1 MKFRSALIGFTVFMV
16 AALVLTTLVYGT
28 LRRDP
33 GGPTDSYTA
42 LFTDVTGLRGGDD
55 VRVAG
60 VRVGRVDSV
69 SLAGAGDIAEVA
81 FQIDSDQSI
90 YEDTIAAVM
99 YQNIVGQ
106 RYLGLSR
113 DRNSEPDRDGE
124 PAPRLAPGTQIPLDH
139 TEPSF
144 DVGALLNG
152 FEPLFTLLDPTQVD
166 QLSNAMIDAFGGDS
180 AAIAHFVSQTSELTA
195 TFAGRDEI
203 LGDVIINLNTVVANL
218 AAQDANLDGVITS
231 AQTMVV
237 ELNSR
242 RENLVSSVGSL
253 NHAASRIAAIGD
265 TAYPQLSELVY
276 REPGF
281 AQHLVGQRDQV
292 AFLGSN
298 VPLVLKGLAR
308 ISGNGAYGNAYTC
321 SLNMMGFFPGLTNLV
336 PKIVRLASPG
346 NVVKNSQK
354 CRAAE

>member
-1 MKFRSALIGFTVFMV
+1 MKFRTALIGFSTFMV

-42 LFTDVTGLRGGDD
+42 LFTDVTGLRDGDD

-69 SLAGAGDIAEVA
+69 TLAGDAGDIAEVT

-90 YEDTIAAVM
+90 YADTVAAVM

-113 DRNSEPDRDGE
+113 DLDG
-124 PAPRLAPGTQIPLDH
+124 AASPRLAPGTQIPLDR

-152 FEPLFTLLDPTQVD
+152 FEPLFTLLDPAQVD
-166 QLSNAMIDAFGGDS
+166 RLSNAMIDAFGGDS

-195 TFAGRDEI
+195 AFAGRDEI
-203 LGDVIINLNTVVANL
+203 LGDVILNLNTVVDNL

-231 AQTMVV
+231 AQTMVS

-242 RENLVSSVGSL
+242 RDNLVASLGSL
-253 NHAASRIAAIGD
+253 NQAAGRIAAIGD
-265 TAYPQLSELVY
+265 TTYPQLSELVY

-281 AQHLVGQRDQV
+281 AQHLLGQRDQV

-321 SLNMMGFFPGLTNLV
+321 SLNMMGFFPGLNNLV

-354 CRAAE
+354 CRANE

>member
-1 MKFRSALIGFTVFMV
+1 MKFRTALIGFSAFMV

-42 LFTDVTGLRGGDD
+42 LFTDVTGLRDGDD

-69 SLAGAGDIAEVA
+69 SLAGDAGDLGGVAEVT
-81 FQIDSDQSI
+81 FQIDNDQSI
-90 YEDTIAAVM
+90 YADTVAAVM

-106 RYLGLSR
+106 RYLGLIPRPERR
-113 DRNSEPDRDGE
+113 DRLRGWRQ
-124 PAPRLAPGTQIPLDH
+124 APRSRCDR

-152 FEPLFTLLDPTQVD
+152 FEPLFTLLDPAQVD
-166 QLSNAMIDAFGGDS
+166 RLSNAMIDAFQGDS

-195 TFAGRDEI
+195 AFAGRDEI
-203 LGDVIINLNTVVANL
+203 LGDVILNLNTVVDNL

-231 AQTMVV
+231 AQTMVS

-242 RENLVSSVGSL
+242 RENLVASVGSL
-253 NHAASRIAAIGD
+253 NHAAGRIAAIGD
-265 TAYPQLSELVY
+265 TTYPQLTELVY

-292 AFLGSN
+292 AFVGSN

-308 ISGNGAYGNAYTC
+308 ISGDGAYGNAYTC
-321 SLNMMGFFPGLTNLV
+321 SLNMMGFFPGLNNLV

>member
-1 MKFRSALIGFTVFMV
+1 VKFRTSLIGFTVFMV
-16 AALVLTTLVYGT
+16 GALVLTTMVYGT
-28 LRRDP
+28 LRRELP
-33 GGPTDSYTA
+33 GPSDSYSA
-42 LFTDVTGLRGGDD
+42 LFTDVTGLRDGDD

-69 SLAGAGDIAEVA
+69 SLAGDAGDIAKVV
-81 FQIDSDQSI
+81 FRIDSDQSI
-90 YEDTIAAVM
+90 YPDTVASVM

-113 DRNSEPDRDGE
+113 DLNHE
-124 PAPRLAPGTQIPLDH
+124 PAPRLAPGTQIPLDR

-152 FEPLFTLLDPTQVD
+152 FEPLFTLLDPAQVD
-166 QLSNAMIDAFGGDS
+166 RLSNAMIDAFGGDS
-180 AAIAHFVSQTSELTA
+180 AAIAHFVTQTSELTA

-203 LGDVIINLNTVVANL
+203 LGDLIINLNTVVKNL

-231 AQTMVV
+231 ARTMVS
-237 ELNSR
+237 ELNVR
-242 RENLVSSVGSL
+242 RENLISSVGSL
-253 NHAASRIAAIGD
+253 NHAAGRIAAIGD
-265 TAYPQLSELVY
+265 TAYPQLAELVH

-281 AQHLVGQRDQV
+281 AQHLLGQRDQV

-308 ISGNGAYGNAYTC
+308 ISGEGAYGNAYTC
-321 SLNMMGFFPGLTNLV
+321 SLNMMGFFPGLNNLV

-354 CRAAE
+354 CRPTG

>member
-1 MKFRSALIGFTVFMV
+1 MKFRTALIGFTTFMV

-33 GGPTDSYTA
+33 AGPTDRYSA
-42 LFTDVTGLRGGDD
+42 LFTDVTGLREGDD

-69 SLAGAGDIAEVA
+69 ALAGDAGDIAKVV
-81 FQIDSDQSI
+81 FQIDKDQSI
-90 YEDTIAAVM
+90 YQDTTASVM

-113 DRNSEPDRDGE
+113 DLNSP
-124 PAPRLAPGTQIPLDH
+124 PAPRLAPGTQIPLDR

-166 QLSNAMIDAFGGDS
+166 RLSNAMIDAFQGDS
-180 AAIAHFVSQTSELTA
+180 AAIAHFVAQTSELTA

-203 LGDVIINLNTVVANL
+203 LGDLIINLNTVTANL

-231 AQTMVV
+231 AQTMVS

-242 RENLVSSVGSL
+242 RDNLISSVGSL
-253 NHAASRIAAIGD
+253 NRAASRIAAIGD
-265 TAYPQLSELVY
+265 SVYPQLTELVY

-281 AQHLVGQRDQV
+281 AQHLVGMPDQV

-321 SLNMMGFFPGLTNLV
+321 SLNMMGFFPGLNNLV
-336 PKIVRLASPG
+336 PRIVRLASPD

>member
-1 MKFRSALIGFTVFMV
+1 MKFRTALIGFTAFMV

-33 GGPTDSYTA
+33 AGPTDSYSA
-42 LFTDVTGLRGGDD
+42 LFTDVTGLRDGDD

-69 SLAGAGDIAEVA
+69 ALAGDSGDIAKVV
-81 FQIDSDQSI
+81 FQIDNDQSI
-90 YEDTIAAVM
+90 YPDTVASVM

-113 DRNSEPDRDGE
+113 DRDNP
-124 PAPRLAPGTQIPLDH
+124 PAPRLSPGSEIPLDR

-152 FEPLFTLLDPTQVD
+152 FEPLFTLLDPAQVD
-166 QLSNAMIDAFGGDS
+166 RLSNAMIDAFQGDS
-180 AAIAHFVSQTSELTA
+180 AAIAHLVAQTSELTA
-195 TFAGRDEI
+195 TFAGRDQV
-203 LGDVIINLNTVVANL
+203 LGDVIVNLKTVVNNL

-231 AQTMVV
+231 AQTMVS
-237 ELNSR
+237 ELNVR

-265 TAYPQLSELVY
+265 ATYPQLSELVY

-321 SLNMMGFFPGLTNLV
+321 SLNMMGFFPGLNNLV

-354 CRAAE
+354 CRPNE

>member
-1 MKFRSALIGFTVFMV
+1 VKFRTALIGFSVFMV

-33 GGPTDSYTA
+33 GGPTDTYTA
-42 LFTDVTGLRGGDD
+42 LFTDVTGLRDGDD

-69 SLAGAGDIAEVA
+69 TLAGDAGDIAEVR
-81 FQIDSDQSI
+81 FQLGSDQSI
-90 YEDTIAAVM
+90 YADTVAAVM

-113 DRNSEPDRDGE
+113 DLDNPPS
-124 PAPRLAPGTQIPLDH
+124 PRLPPGTQIPLDR

-152 FEPLFTLLDPTQVD
+152 FEPLFTLLDPAQVD
-166 QLSNAMIDAFGGDS
+166 RLSNAMIDAFGGDS
-180 AAIAHFVSQTSELTA
+180 AAIAHFVSQTSQLTA

-203 LGDVIINLNTVVANL
+203 LGDVILNLNTVVSNL
-218 AAQDANLDGVITS
+218 AAQDTNLDGVISS
-231 AQTMVV
+231 AQTMVS

-242 RENLVSSVGSL
+242 RENLVASVGSL
-253 NHAASRIAAIGD
+253 NHAAGRIAAIGD
-265 TAYPQLSELVY
+265 TAYPQLTELVY

-281 AQHLVGQRDQV
+281 TQHLVGQRDQV

-321 SLNMMGFFPGLTNLV
+321 SLNMMGFFPGLNNLV
-336 PKIVRLASPG
+336 PRIVRLASPG

-354 CRAAE
+354 CRATE

>member
-1 MKFRSALIGFTVFMV
+1 MKFRTALIGFSTFMV

-42 LFTDVTGLRGGDD
+42 LFTDVTGLRDGDD

-69 SLAGAGDIAEVA
+69 SLAGDAGDSGGVAEVT
-81 FQIDSDQSI
+81 FQIDNDQSI
-90 YEDTIAAVM
+90 YADTVAAVM

-113 DRNSEPDRDGE
+113 DLNGAPS
-124 PAPRLAPGTQIPLDH
+124 PRLAPGTQIPLDR

-152 FEPLFTLLDPTQVD
+152 FEPLFTLLDPAQVD
-166 QLSNAMIDAFGGDS
+166 RLSNAMIDAFQGDS

-195 TFAGRDEI
+195 AFAGRDEI
-203 LGDVIINLNTVVANL
+203 LGDVILNLNTVVDNL
-218 AAQDANLDGVITS
+218 AAQDVNLDGVITS
-231 AQTMVV
+231 AQTMVS

-242 RENLVSSVGSL
+242 RENLVASVGSL
-253 NHAASRIAAIGD
+253 NHAAGRIAAIGD
-265 TAYPQLSELVY
+265 TTYPQLTELVY

-281 AQHLVGQRDQV
+281 AQHLVGPRDQV

-308 ISGNGAYGNAYTC
+308 ISGDGAYGNAYTC
-321 SLNMMGFFPGLTNLV
+321 SLNMMGFFPGLNNLV

>member
-1 MKFRSALIGFTVFMV
+1 MKFRTALIGFATFIL

-33 GGPTDSYTA
+33 AGPTNTYTA
-42 LFTDVTGLRGGDD
+42 LFTDVTGLRDGDD

-60 VRVGRVDSV
+60 VRVGRVESV
-69 SLAGAGDIAEVA
+69 ALAGDAGDIAEVV
-81 FQIDSDQSI
+81 FQIERDQAI
-90 YEDTIAAVM
+90 YADTVASVM

-106 RYLGLSR
+106 RFLGLSR
-113 DRNSEPDRDGE
+113 DLSGG
-124 PAPRLAPGTQIPLDH
+124 PAPKLPPGAQIPLDR

-152 FEPLFTLLDPTQVD
+152 FEPLFTLLNPAQVD
-166 QLSNAMIDAFGGDS
+166 RLSNAMIDAFQGDS
-180 AAIAHFVSQTSELTA
+180 AAIAHFVAQTSELTA

-203 LGDVIINLNTVVANL
+203 LGDVIVNLNTVVDNL
-218 AAQDANLDGVITS
+218 AAQDGDLDGVITS
-231 AQTMVV
+231 AQTVV
-237 ELNSR
+237 SELNSR
-242 RENLVSSVGSL
+242 RENLISSLGSL
-253 NHAASRIAAIGD
+253 NRAASGIAEIGD
-265 TAYPQLSELVY
+265 TSYPQMTELLH

-298 VPLVLKGLAR
+298 VPLALKGLAR

-321 SLNMMGFFPGLTNLV
+321 SLNHLGFFPGLNNLV
-336 PKIVRLASPG
+336 PRIVRLASPG
-346 NVVKNSQK
+346 NIVKNTPK
-354 CRAAE
+354 CRAPE

>member
-1 MKFRSALIGFTVFMV
+1 VKFRAALIGFTAFMV

-33 GGPTDSYTA
+33 AGPTDSYSA
-42 LFTDVTGLRGGDD
+42 LFTDVTGLRDGDD

-69 SLAGAGDIAEVA
+69 ALAGDSGDIAKVV
-81 FQIDSDQSI
+81 FQIDNDQSI
-90 YEDTIAAVM
+90 YPDTVASVM

-113 DRNSEPDRDGE
+113 DRDNP
-124 PAPRLAPGTQIPLDH
+124 PAPRLSPGSEIPLDR

-152 FEPLFTLLDPTQVD
+152 FEPLFTLLDPAQVD
-166 QLSNAMIDAFGGDS
+166 RLSNAMIDAFQGDS
-180 AAIAHFVSQTSELTA
+180 AAIAHLVAQTSELTA
-195 TFAGRDEI
+195 TFAGRDQV
-203 LGDVIINLNTVVANL
+203 LGDVIVNLKTVVNNL

-231 AQTMVV
+231 AQTMVS
-237 ELNSR
+237 ELNVR

-265 TAYPQLSELVY
+265 ATYPQLSELVY

-321 SLNMMGFFPGLTNLV
+321 SLNMMGFFPGLNNLV

-354 CRAAE
+354 CRPNE

>member
-1 MKFRSALIGFTVFMV
+1 MKFRTALIGFTAFMV

-33 GGPTDSYTA
+33 AGPTDSYSA
-42 LFTDVTGLRGGDD
+42 LFTDVTGLRDGDD

-69 SLAGAGDIAEVA
+69 ALAGDSGDIAKVV
-81 FQIDSDQSI
+81 FQIDNDQSI
-90 YEDTIAAVM
+90 YPDTVASVM

-113 DRNSEPDRDGE
+113 DRDNP
-124 PAPRLAPGTQIPLDH
+124 PAPRLSPGSEIPLDR

-152 FEPLFTLLDPTQVD
+152 FEPLFTLLDPAQVD
-166 QLSNAMIDAFGGDS
+166 RLSNAMIDAFQGDS
-180 AAIAHFVSQTSELTA
+180 AAIAHLVAQTSELTA
-195 TFAGRDEI
+195 TFAGRDQV
-203 LGDVIINLNTVVANL
+203 LGDVIVNLNTVVNNL
-218 AAQDANLDGVITS
+218 VAQDANLDGVITS
-231 AQTMVV
+231 AQTMVS
-237 ELNSR
+237 ELNVR
-242 RENLVSSVGSL
+242 RESLVSSVGSL

-265 TAYPQLSELVY
+265 ATYPQLSELVY

-321 SLNMMGFFPGLTNLV
+321 SLNMMGFFPGLNNLV

-354 CRAAE
+354 CRPNE